1 MRGLAGK
8 VIVIAGAGG
17 IGTATAV
24 RLAEEGAHVVV
35 GDLYA
40 EAAEAAAE
48 QARQAAQKRG
58 NETGGKAVGIVADIA
73 DEASVRELVQLA
85 VKTHGG
91 LDGMFANAANIAI
104 LPRDG
109 DALTLSLEDFDASVA
124 VNLRGHLICTKQALP
139 EMLKRGGGSIVYTS
153 SAAAYMGE
161 EVRLAYAITK
171 NGLHGLLRHVASR
184 WGKQGIRAN
193 AVAPG
198 LVLTPQLK
206 QAMSPEILDAVM
218 AITRSPRAGD
228 GKDIAAMVTMLM
240 SADGEW
246 INGQIMG
253 VNGGVLMGP

>member
-1 MRGLAGK
+1 MRGLSGK
-8 VIVIAGAGG
+8 VLVIAGAGG

-24 RLAEEGAHVVV
+24 RLAEEGASVVV

-48 QARQAAQKRG
+48 QARRA
-58 NETGGKAVGIVADIA
+58 GGKAVAVAMDIA
-73 DEASVRELVQLA
+73 DETSVRELVQLA
-85 VKTHGG
+85 VKTYGG
-91 LDGMFANAANIAI
+91 VDGMFANAANIAI

-109 DALTLSLEDFDASVA
+109 DALTLSLEDFDSTVA

-139 EMLKRGGGSIVYTS
+139 ELLKRGGGAIVYTS

-161 EVRLAYAITK
+161 DVRLAYAITK

-198 LVLTPQLK
+198 MVLTPQLK
-206 QAMSPEILDAVM
+206 KAMAAEILDAVM

-228 GKDIAAMVTMLM
+228 GKDIAAMVAMLM
-240 SADGEW
+240 SDDGEW
-246 INGQIMG
+246 INGQVMG
-253 VNGGVLMGP
+253 VNGGVFMGA